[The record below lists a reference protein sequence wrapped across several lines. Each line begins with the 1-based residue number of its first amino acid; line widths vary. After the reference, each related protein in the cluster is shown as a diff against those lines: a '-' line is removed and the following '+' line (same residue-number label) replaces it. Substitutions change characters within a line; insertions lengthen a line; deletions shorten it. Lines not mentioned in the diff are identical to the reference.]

1 MSKKKLLTIFDLVEF
16 CEKNKFSD
24 FSSSNSGYSIAVQVP
39 TTFESTEENSQDGLM
54 RLKVRTSHTLKN
66 RNGSYIS
73 EESAKEAMPSLKMRP
88 VLAAIHQLDSGEWD
102 FDSHN
107 MEIIENDDGEE
118 EINYIEKQVGAFT
131 QEEPFLEYDEKN
143 DKTYICAYAVIPEAY
158 SKAASIIRRKGGT
171 KVSCEILIDEFVY
184 NSKERVLEI
193 KKYRYEGVTLLGTH
207 KNYDGSEEEVGEGM
221 IGSRA
226 DIVDFSKEN
235 NSVFSHTK
243 VNEKLIETLD
253 NLNETLKQC
262 FNKKNNQEGGTVKVD
277 KLNELLEKYS
287 IKKEDINFD
296 YESMTDEELESKFVE
311 LFEDDGSDDTSTD
324 VSEDVTEEES
334 GEENNDPEVTEP
346 EEDDNDEKEPEE
358 DDQED
363 SSDDEEEN
371 PLSDDVDE
379 KKKKYSIITDKGTYE
394 LEISLDEKKYALS
407 SLVNETYFDSD
418 NTYYCVDVYD
428 SYLVMIDYWS
438 NVAYKQ
444 SYKQDGHEF
453 SLTGDRVQVY
463 ANWLTKEEED
473 SLKEMRSNYSQ
484 IKEKLNKYEKEEI
497 DAQKNAIFEDESY
510 QIYLETEEFKSLI
523 ENKDKYTVEELR
535 DKAEIAFAKCVRS
548 SGNFSLESKPK
559 QKLNRYSLFSA
570 DRDESEKNPYPTLF
584 ANKTK

>member
-346 EEDDNDEKEPEE
+346 EEDD
-358 DDQED
+358 QED

-510 QIYLETEEFKSLI
+510 QTYLETEEFKSLI

-570 DRDESEKNPYPTLF
+570 DRDENEKNPYPTLF

>member
-16 CEKNKFSD
+16 CEKNKFSN

-107 MEIIENDDGEE
+107 MEIVENDDGDE

-131 QEEPFLEYDEKN
+131 QEEPFLEYDKKN

-158 SKAASIIRRKGGT
+158 SKAASIIKRKGGT

-334 GEENNDPEVTEP
+334 SEEDDLEVTEP
-346 EEDDNDEKEPEE
+346 EEGEDEKDPEE
-358 DDQED
+358 DD
-363 SSDDEEEN
+363 SPDDEEEKK

-379 KKKKYSIITDKGTYE
+379 KKKKYSIVTDKRTYE
-394 LEISLDEKKYALS
+394 LEVSLDEKKCALS
-407 SLVNETYFDSD
+407 YLVNETYFDSD
-418 NTYYCVDVYD
+418 NTYYCVNVYD

-444 SYKQDGHEF
+444 SYKQEGHEF
-453 SLTGDRVQVY
+453 SLTGDRVRVY

-510 QIYLETEEFKSLI
+510 QTYLETDEFKSLM
-523 ENKDKYTVEELR
+523 ENKDNYTVEELR
-535 DKAEIAFAKCVRS
+535 DKAEIAFAKCVRN
-548 SGNFSLESKPK
+548 SGRFSLEKQTK
-559 QKLNRYSLFSA
+559 QKSKRYSLFSA
-570 DRDESEKNPYPTLF
+570 DSDESEKNPYPTLF
-584 ANKTK
+584 TDKTK

>member
-16 CEKNKFSD
+16 CEKNKFSN
-24 FSSSNSGYSIAVQVP
+24 FSSSDSGYSVAVQIP
-39 TTFESTEENSQDGLM
+39 TTFESKEENSQDGLM
-54 RLKVRTSHTLKN
+54 RLKIKTSHTLKN

-73 EESAKEAMPSLKMRP
+73 EESAKEAMSSLKMRP

-107 MEIIENDDGEE
+107 MEIIENDDGED

-143 DKTYICAYAVIPEAY
+143 DKTYICAYAAIPETY

-171 KVSCEILIDEFVY
+171 KVSCEILIDEFAY

-207 KNYDGSEEEVGEGM
+207 KSYDGSEEEVGEGM
-221 IGSRA
+221 LGSRA

-235 NSVFSHTK
+235 NSIFSHTE

-262 FNKKNNQEGGTVKVD
+262 FNKKNNQEGGIQEVD
-277 KLNELLEKYS
+277 KLDELLKKYS
-287 IKKEDINFD
+287 IKKEDIGFD
-296 YESMTDEELESKFVE
+296 YSSMTDEELEDKFKE
-311 LFEDDGSDDTSTD
+311 LFEDEVGSDDTSTD
-324 VSEDVTEEES
+324 VSEEVTQEES
-334 GEENNDPEVTEP
+334 GEEEPEVTEP
-346 EEDDNDEKEPEE
+346 EEDDEEENHEE
-358 DDQED
+358 DG
-363 SSDDEEEN
+363 STDDEEEN

-379 KKKKYSIITDKGTYE
+379 KKKKYSIVTDKRTYE
-394 LEISLDEKKYALS
+394 LEVSLDEKKYALS

-444 SYKQDGHEF
+444 SYKQDDHEF
-453 SLTGDRVQVY
+453 SLTGDRVRVY

-484 IKEKLNKYEKEEI
+484 LKEKLNKYEKDEI

-510 QIYLETEEFKSLI
+510 QIYLETEEFKSLM
-523 ENKDKYTVEELR
+523 ENKDNYTVEELR
-535 DKAEIAFAKCVRS
+535 DKAEIAFAKCIRS
-548 SGNFSLESKPK
+548 SGNFSLETKPK
-559 QKLNRYSLFSA
+559 QKSKRYSIFSA
-570 DRDESEKNPYPTLF
+570 DNDESEKNPYPTLF
-584 ANKTK
+584 AEKTK